1 MRAAWTVSVLVA
13 VVCLAA
19 GGRCDAQDAAAAGG
33 AALGDSAN
41 DNLIMYARGATTWTD
56 GGTNVLVLEGPAT
69 LELDRTRMTADGAV
83 VWLKPVKGSL
93 LGEQQAQIALV
104 GNAGID
110 QQGQVQRSGDRLMV
124 TATIRGVIR
133 VTADRRSLAKAEN
146 TELYQAA
153 KALRPMGA
161 DATAAELD
169 NWLTAPPVPTAGMP
183 ATTQSTTQPVS
194 KHASQ
199 PVAFSAD
206 HIESVKTPEGTVAM
220 VVTGNVK
227 LFQRKTADESME
239 LQADRAVLFTPLHD
253 LRELGGAGQYTKVED
268 AIVAAYL
275 EGDVRVVQSPGA
287 KKPDSRLSANR
298 VYYDFETDRA
308 ILTDA
313 VIQSIAPQQNIP
325 IMIRARTVRQLSMGE
340 YRADKVKLTQSSFKT
355 PSYDIG
361 MRQAYV
367 RQVDTGDPRYGTL
380 VDYVGH
386 DATFDLFGTSV
397 FWFPWVAGN
406 FTERGGVL
414 RNIELEQG
422 KKFGTGLKLD
432 LGLFELLGRL
442 PAKDTD
448 ATLSLDYFN
457 ERGPAVGLDGRYGGG
472 FVTEQTKQPWMFQG
486 KFESYVVNDHGE
498 DDISRKRLLVDPEP
512 DLRYRVAWEHQH
524 FFPDN
529 WQVQLSTA
537 FISDATFQEEWFRSD
552 WERERPLD
560 TALYIKHQEQN
571 QAYTFLYS
579 IQPNNAVTSS
589 TLMQEQTEIERVPE
603 LTYHL
608 IGEPIG
614 EDGLTF
620 YSDNSAGALRFQG
633 SDAPIIVPAP
643 AGTLS
648 DSEEE
653 RLIRQRQ
660 GFRAT
665 DTPGLPSYGRTG
677 TPTRVTYRGDFR
689 QELDYPVSLGQFRI
703 VPYVMGRYT
712 WYSQSPDPGESSNDR
727 LFAGAGVRMTTA
739 FWRVDDTAQSDLW
752 DIHRLRHVVEPEV
765 NLFTSAQTIGSDHL
779 LQYDE
784 PVDEVNDITAI
795 QLALHQR
802 WQTKRG
808 GAGRW
813 RSVDL
818 LTLNVE
824 GNFFNNKPPDDQL
837 SPVAFRGLYF
847 ATLPETSVP
856 RNSINADATWRMSD
870 TTAIL
875 ADVQYSLDDSS
886 LATASIG
893 LAASRGDRLGYFIGI
908 RYIDSGTFVAQQAD
922 GTFAK
927 KGLHSSVATVALN
940 YELTPKYTVAMRQSF
955 DFGADEKVL
964 ANYSIIRHFDRW
976 YASLTFRVDYIGED
990 SGVFFNVWPEGLGTA
1005 ANASE
1010 RLGEVFR

>member
-1 MRAAWTVSVLVA
+1 MRGSWTASVLVA
-13 VVCLAA
+13 VLWLA
-19 GGRCDAQDAAAAGG
+19 GGTPVPAQDAP
-33 AALGDSAN
+33 LGDSAS
-41 DNLIMYARGATTWTD
+41 DNLIMQASAATTWTD
-56 GGTNVLVLEGPAT
+56 GATNVLVLEGPGTT

-83 VWLKPVKGSL
+83 VWLSPVKGSL

-104 GNAGID
+104 GNAAID
-110 QQGQVQRSGDRLMV
+110 QQGQVQRSGDRLFV
-124 TATIRGVIR
+124 TAAVRGVVR
-133 VTADRRSLAKAEN
+133 VTADRRSVTRSED
-146 TELYQAA
+146 TELYKAA
-153 KALRPMGA
+153 RALRPPAADASGA
-161 DATAAELD
+161 DLD
-169 NWLTAPPVPTAGMP
+169 NWLTAPPSP
-183 ATTQSTTQPVS
+183 AT
-194 KHASQ
+194 SQ
-199 PVAFSAD
+199 PTSQPTTRRSVPQPIAFYAD
-206 HIESVKTPEGTVAM
+206 HTESVKTADGLVAL

-239 LQADRAVLFTPLHD
+239 MQADRAVLFTALRD
-253 LRELGGAGQYTKVED
+253 LREVGGASQFTKVEE
-268 AIVAAYL
+268 AILAAYL
-275 EGDVRVVQSPGA
+275 EGDVRIVHTPGA
-287 KKPDSRLSANR
+287 KKPDARLHANR

-325 IMIRARTVRQLSMGE
+325 IVIRARTVRQLSLGE
-340 YRADKVKLTQSSFKT
+340 YRAEKVKLTQSSFKT

-367 RQVDTGDPRYGTL
+367 RQVDTGDPRYGTM
-380 VDYVGH
+380 VEYVGR
-386 DATFDLFGTSV
+386 DTTFDLFGTSV
-397 FWFPWVAGN
+397 FWFPWVAGD
-406 FTERGGVL
+406 FTERGGAL
-414 RNIELEQG
+414 RDIALEQS
-422 KKFGTGLKLD
+422 KKFGTGIKTD
-432 LGLFELLGRL
+432 FGLFELLGKL
-442 PAKDTD
+442 PPKDTD

-512 DLRYRVAWEHQH
+512 DLRYRFNWEHQH

-529 WQVQLSTA
+529 WQVQLTGA
-537 FISDATFQEEWFRSD
+537 LVSDPTFQEEWFRSL
-552 WERERPLD
+552 WERQRPLD

-579 IQPNNAVTSS
+579 VQPNDYVTSS

-603 LTYHL
+603 LSYHL
-608 IGEPIG
+608 IGEPLG

-620 YSDNSAGALRFQG
+620 FSDNTVGGLRFQG
-633 SDAPIIVPAP
+633 SNSPIVFAAP

-648 DSEEE
+648 DEQE
-653 RLIRQRQ
+653 RELIRRRQ

-665 DTPGLPSYGRTG
+665 DSPGLPSYGRTG

-689 QELDYPVSLGQFRI
+689 QELDYPVSLGQFRV
-703 VPYVMGRYT
+703 VPYVVGRYT
-712 WYSQSPDPGESSNDR
+712 WYSQSPDPNESSNDR
-727 LFAGAGVRMTTA
+727 LFAGAGVRITTA
-739 FWRVDDTAQSDLW
+739 FWRVDDTAKSDLW

-765 NLFTSAQTIGSDHL
+765 NLFTSAQTTGREHL
-779 LQYDE
+779 LEYDE
-784 PVDEVNDITAI
+784 PIDEVNDITAI
-795 QLALHQR
+795 QVALHQR

-813 RSVDL
+813 RSVDF

-837 SPVAFRGLYF
+837 APVAFRGLYF
-847 ATLPETSVP
+847 TSLPEASVP
-856 RNSINADATWRMSD
+856 RNSINVDGTWRMSD

-875 ADVQYSLDDSS
+875 ADAQYSLDDNS

-893 LAASRGDRLGYFIGI
+893 LAASRGDRLGYFIGV
-908 RYIDSGTFVAQQAD
+908 RYIDSGRFVPRAAD
-922 GTFAK
+922 GTLTPQD
-927 KGLHSSVATVALN
+927 LHSVVATVALN
-940 YELTPKYTVAMRQSF
+940 YELSPKYTIAARQSF
-955 DFGADEKVL
+955 DFGERERVL
-964 ANYSIIRHFDRW
+964 SNYSIIRHFDRW
-976 YASLTFRVDYIGED
+976 YASITFRVDYIGED

-1010 RLGEVFR
+1010 RLGEVFGR